1 MEFVLVNLIF
11 KASNVMNVSKDTQ
24 ERIVMNVK
32 QAFIKLSI
40 SVKFVGVQS
49 PNLMVHVINQDNVT
63 AFPISLV

>member
-1 MEFVLVNLIF
+1 
-11 KASNVMNVSKDTQ
+11 MNVSKDTQ